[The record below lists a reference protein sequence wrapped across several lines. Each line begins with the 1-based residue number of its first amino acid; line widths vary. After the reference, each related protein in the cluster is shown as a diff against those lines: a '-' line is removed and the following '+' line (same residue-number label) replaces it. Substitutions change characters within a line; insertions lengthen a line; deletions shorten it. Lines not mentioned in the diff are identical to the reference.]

1 MKRYLAG
8 GMGSG
13 EPERGIWGVENQ
25 SEVYGEWR
33 TRARYMGSGELER
46 GIWGVENQSEV
57 YGEWRLV
64 VQTVVKR
71 DQ

>member
-1 MKRYLAG
+1 
-8 GMGSG
+8 MGSG

-25 SEVYGEWR
+25 SEGYGK
-33 TRARYMGSGELER
+33 
-46 GIWGVENQSEV
+46 
-57 YGEWRLV
+57 WRLV